1 MFDSNIIILLTKVS
15 IKNFALIDSL
25 EIDFL
30 SGFST
35 ITGDTGSGKSI
46 LLNALSLI
54 IGKRADHNL
63 LKNDKLKCIIEAEFN
78 LSNYNLNKIF
88 KQNDLDYFQHSILR
102 REVLP
107 NGKSR
112 SFVNDTPVNL
122 DIMRSIGEKL
132 IDIHTQN
139 QSLILSNDQ
148 FFFSLIDSLSE
159 QQNIVN
165 NFSHN
170 LILFK
175 ELNNELEKLNRL
187 NVSLQNDY
195 DYNDFLLNELSS
207 AELCIDEQNNLEEN
221 LKALKNS
228 EEILNS
234 LHQIDNLIQ
243 NDSNC
248 IENQI
253 RNLNFILSN
262 ISKYS
267 NKYSD
272 IKNRVESILIEL
284 DDIKL
289 ELRDSS
295 SEFNNNPLKSEE
307 MESRLNLIYSLQKKH
322 SVNSVSDLLD
332 VQNNLQ
338 KKLDDNDSIGIDI
351 ENLKNEIL
359 IKESLLK
366 ELSKKISIS
375 RKKILPNLKIEIES
389 ILSTLGMENSS
400 FIFNLKKSENYNKYG
415 NDLIEVLFSA
425 NKGIDFSPIFKVV
438 SGGELS
444 RILLSIKSIL
454 SDHLNLPTMIFDE
467 IDTGISGEMSNAMA
481 NLMLKMSKK
490 MQIISITH
498 LPQIAAKGEHH
509 FNVYKYEKLGTTNT
523 KIKKLNNDERV
534 EEIAKMLSGD
544 QISSSALT
552 HAKELLN

>member
-1 MFDSNIIILLTKVS
+1 MLTKVS

-112 SFVNDTPVNL
+112 SFVNDTPVKL

-415 NDLIEVLFSA
+415 NDMIEVLFSA

>member
-1 MFDSNIIILLTKVS
+1 MLTKVS

-351 ENLKNEIL
+351 ENLENEIL

>member
-1 MFDSNIIILLTKVS
+1 MLTKVS

-78 LSNYNLNKIF
+78 LTNYNLNKIF

>member
-1 MFDSNIIILLTKVS
+1 MLTKVS

-25 EIDFL
+25 EINF
-30 SGFST
+30 SKGFSI

-54 IGKRADHNL
+54 IGKRADHTL
-63 LKNDKLKCIIEAEFN
+63 LKNDKIKCVIEAEFN
-78 LSNYNLNKIF
+78 LNSFKLKKIF
-88 KQNDLDYFQHSILR
+88 DNNDLDYFDHSILR

-122 DIMRSIGEKL
+122 DIMRSIGEQL
-132 IDIHTQN
+132 VDIHSQN
-139 QSLILSNDQ
+139 ESLILSNDH
-148 FFFSLIDSLSE
+148 FFFSLIDNLSE

-165 NFSHN
+165 NFSQN

-175 ELNNELEKLNRL
+175 ELKFELEKLSRL
-187 NVSLQNDY
+187 NISLQNDY
-195 DYNDFLLNELSS
+195 DYNSFLLNELLS
-207 AELCIDEQNNLEEN
+207 AKLLIGEQDDLEEN
-221 LKALKNS
+221 LKILKNS
-228 EEILNS
+228 EEIIISLN
-234 LHQIDNLIQ
+234 QIDNLIQ
-243 NDSNC
+243 NDQDS

-253 RNLNFILSN
+253 RNLNSILTN

-267 NKYSD
+267 NQYSE
-272 IKNRVESILIEL
+272 IKNRIESILIEL
-284 DDIKL
+284 DDIKF

-295 SEFNNNPLKSEE
+295 SDFNDNPLELEE
-307 MESRLNLIYSLQKKH
+307 MESRLNLIYNLQKKH
-322 SVNSVSDLLD
+322 SVNSIPELIEISIK
-332 VQNNLQ
+332 LQ
-338 KKLDDNDSIGIDI
+338 KKLVDNENIEIDI
-351 ENLKNEIL
+351 ENLKNDIL
-359 IKESLLK
+359 SKECLLK
-366 ELSKKISIS
+366 EQSKKISIS

-389 ILSTLGMENSS
+389 ILCNLGMSNSS
-400 FIFNLKKSENYNKYG
+400 FKFNLKESKRYNKYG
-415 NDLIEVLFSA
+415 NDSIEVLFSA

-454 SDHLNLPTMIFDE
+454 SKHLNLPTMLFDE

-509 FNVYKYEKLGTTNT
+509 FNVYKYENLGKTNT
-523 KIKKLNNDERV
+523 KIKKLNNQERIQ
-534 EEIAKMLSGD
+534 EIAKMLSGD
-544 QISSSALT
+544 GISSSALM

>member
-1 MFDSNIIILLTKVS
+1 MLTKVS

-122 DIMRSIGEKL
+122 DVMRSIGEKL

>member
-1 MFDSNIIILLTKVS
+1 LLTKVF

-25 EIDFL
+25 EINF
-30 SGFST
+30 SNGFST

-54 IGKRADHNL
+54 IGKRVDHTL
-63 LKNDKLKCIIEAEFN
+63 LKKNNIKCIVEAEFN
-78 LSNYNLNKIF
+78 LKNFKLKKIF
-88 KQNDLDYFQHSILR
+88 KKNDLDYFDHSILR

-122 DIMRSIGEKL
+122 DIMKSVGEKL

-139 QSLILSNDQ
+139 ESLILSNDY
-148 FFFSLIDSLSE
+148 FFFSLIDNLSE

-165 NFSHN
+165 NFYQN
-170 LILFK
+170 LSLYK
-175 ELNNELEKLNRL
+175 ELNLELEKLNRL
-187 NVSLQNDY
+187 NTSLQNDY
-195 DYNDFLLNELSS
+195 DYNLFLLNELLS
-207 AELCIDEQNNLEEN
+207 AKLKNGEQLDLEKN
-221 LKALKNS
+221 LKVFKNS
-228 EEILNS
+228 EEILSS
-234 LHQIDNLIQ
+234 LNQIDNLIEKD
-243 NDSNC
+243 NNS

-253 RNLNFILSN
+253 RNLNSILNN

-267 NKYSD
+267 NKYSI
-272 IKNRVESILIEL
+272 IKNRIESVLIEL

-295 SEFNNNPLKSEE
+295 IDFNNNPFEVDE
-307 MESRLNLIYSLQKKH
+307 MESRLNLIYNLQKKH
-322 SVNSVSDLLD
+322 SVNSVHELIEIT
-332 VQNNLQ
+332 VNLQ
-338 KKLDDNDSIGIDI
+338 KKLEDNDNIEIDI
-351 ENLKNEIL
+351 ENLKNDISS
-359 IKESLLK
+359 KESLLI
-366 ELSKKISIS
+366 EQSKKISIS
-375 RKKILPNLKIEIES
+375 RKKILPNLKIEIEN
-389 ILSTLGMENSS
+389 ILSNLGMPNCS
-400 FIFNLKKSENYNKYG
+400 FKFNLTKSEKYNKYG
-415 NDLIEVLFSA
+415 KDLIEVLFSG
-425 NKGIDFSPIFKVV
+425 NKGSEFSPIFKVV

-454 SDHLNLPTMIFDE
+454 SKHLKLPTMIFDE

-481 NLMLKMSKK
+481 NLMVKMSKK

-498 LPQIAAKGEHH
+498 LPQIAAKGLHH
-509 FNVYKYEKLGTTNT
+509 FNVYKHENLGITNT
-523 KIKKLNNDERV
+523 RVKKLNNEQRI

-544 QISSSALT
+544 KISSSALI